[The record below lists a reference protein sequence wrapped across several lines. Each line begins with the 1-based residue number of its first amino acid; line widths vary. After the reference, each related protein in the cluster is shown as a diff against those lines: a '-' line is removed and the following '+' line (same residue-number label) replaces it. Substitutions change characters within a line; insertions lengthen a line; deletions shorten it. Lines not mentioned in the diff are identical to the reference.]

1 MLKGRSLGRATC
13 RRKVCVEVAG
23 GHSLPLY
30 CDCFMSSYCA
40 YDFYTVQA
48 DSVDRSSGKVCWRC
62 RTVFPSA
69 ATSSVGRIVWI
80 MHALLADFIRG
91 SPGKVCR
98 RYRAVL
104 PTTTATS
111 SVGRFVWIIHT
122 R

>member
-1 MLKGRSLGRATC
+1 M
-13 RRKVCVEVAG
+13 
-23 GHSLPLY
+23 
-30 CDCFMSSYCA
+30 
-40 YDFYTVQA
+40 
-48 DSVDRSSGKVCWRC
+48 
-62 RTVFPSA
+62 
-69 ATSSVGRIVWI
+69 WI
-80 MHALLADFIRG
+80 MHALLADFILG